1 MRAQSTK
8 MNHIIV
14 SGGLHCPFVKFVM
27 IPIRPGFYGNLRQY
41 VNVKTLIKKEVKK
54 PGQAALAA
62 Q

>member
-1 MRAQSTK
+1 